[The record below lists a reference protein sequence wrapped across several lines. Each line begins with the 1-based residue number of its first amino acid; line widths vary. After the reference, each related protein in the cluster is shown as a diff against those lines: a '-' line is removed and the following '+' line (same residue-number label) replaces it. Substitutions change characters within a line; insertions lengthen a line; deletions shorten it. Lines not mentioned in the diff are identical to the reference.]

1 MEMAAIQRIDIVTTT
16 NGVTQATAALDA
28 LGRAHQGV
36 TVASETSE
44 RATLSLER
52 RVESISRK
60 FDLQYRAEQEL
71 AKVER
76 DLNAARGQGLIG
88 LDRQNQLMDL
98 ARQKALGMAAA
109 NSNAIGT
116 VNQFGAAVK
125 SSSGQ
130 VGGIAAQF
138 QDVAVQLA
146 GGQSPFLIA
155 LQQGT
160 QLSGQLEQTGGGVKS
175 LGAAFLSLVS
185 PMSLATIGGIAAFG
199 LLTQYLTSAGAKVET
214 LDDRLETHAG
224 VIKQIRD
231 AYGEATLGLETFAR
245 ESNRVLEVQ
254 LRAATTKLRADLASL
269 ASDLANS
276 ATKVQP
282 QISMEFG
289 LPTDLAPIVAEATT
303 KYQAFN
309 DALVTLR
316 NNAAAGE
323 PQIRQFRDAVASI
336 GAASEDPKVRRLAD
350 ELLSLSAEAFKAET
364 AVNAS
369 ARAIGTLNGQAAA
382 GIGDIAAYGKA
393 LSALSQIGLPN
404 LTDRQKALQS
414 YTEAVSKAGGF
425 EERTAAARAYESAIK
440 RVGEREA
447 EEAAKAAARGG
458 GRSSAA
464 KESISSY
471 ETLIQRTKDR
481 IEELQLEAQYADK
494 TAGAVVKLKL
504 AHDLERAAK
513 KSGVE
518 VTAEMRAEWDRYGD
532 SMAAAVKRNEDAKR
546 SQDLL
551 KSSFESSAGAF
562 KSFAETLITGTGGL
576 DAALKGLGKTVL
588 SNSLDALISGKGP
601 LAGITGLASTSKDG
615 QGGILGML
623 AGLPKAVQTGA
634 QKGAEAGSVDGVTYG
649 LGTFANSNTGSL
661 LGGIDSKALAG
672 GLTAIAGLA
681 GAYGVGASA
690 GSMGQAIG
698 GGAISGGMAGLS
710 LAGTGIGASLGGAA
724 VLGPLGLIAGAG
736 LAPIG
741 KPSKTGKEIRR
752 ERMQRLHR

>member
-1 MEMAAIQRIDIVTTT
+1 MELAAIQRLDIVATST
-16 NGVTQATAALDA
+16 GVAQATAGLDA

-36 TVASETSE
+36 AVASESTE

-76 DLNAARGQGLIG
+76 DLSAARAQGLIG
-88 LDRQNQLMDL
+88 LDRQAQLMDL
-98 ARQKALGMAAA
+98 ARQRALGLAAA
-109 NSNAIGT
+109 NTNVAGT
-116 VNQFGAAVK
+116 VDKFGAAVK
-125 SSSGQ
+125 QSSGQ

-199 LLTQYLTSAGAKVET
+199 MLTQYLTSAGAKVET
-214 LDDRLETHAG
+214 LDDKLEAHAG
-224 VIKQIRD
+224 IIKQIRD

-254 LRAATTKLRADLASL
+254 LRAATTKLRADLNGL
-269 ASDLANS
+269 ASELANS
-276 ATKVQP
+276 ATKIQP
-282 QISMEFG
+282 MTSMEFG
-289 LPTDLAPIVAEATT
+289 LPQDLAPAVAEATT

-323 PQIRQFRDAVASI
+323 PQIRQFRDAVAAI

-369 ARAIGTLNGQAAA
+369 ARAIGTLNSQAAA

-393 LSALSQIGLPN
+393 LTALSQIGLPN

-414 YTEAVSKAGGF
+414 YTEAVGKAGGF
-425 EERTAAARAYESAIK
+425 EERTAAAREYEKAIA

-447 EEAAKAAARGG
+447 EEAAKAKSRGGSGGAARE
-458 GRSSAA
+458 SVSAY
-464 KESISSY
+464 ES
-471 ETLIQRTKDR
+471 LIQRTKDR

-494 TAGAVVKLKL
+494 TAAAVVKLKL

-518 VTAEMRAEWDRYGD
+518 VTAEMRAEWEKYGD
-532 SMAAAVKRNEDAKR
+532 AMAAAVKQNEEAKR
-546 SQDLL
+546 SQDQLKQAFDNTAGAYKGFAEQLLTGSDGITGAL
-551 KSSFESSAGAF
+551 KS
-562 KSFAETLITGTGGL
+562 
-576 DAALKGLGKTVL
+576 LGRNFL
-588 SNSLDALISGKGP
+588 SQSLDALIKGGGTIGDVSDVEASP
-601 LAGITGLASTSKDG
+601 LA
-615 QGGILGML
+615 
-623 AGLPKAVQTGA
+623 
-634 QKGAEAGSVDGVTYG
+634 
-649 LGTFANSNTGSL
+649 SL
-661 LGGIDSKALAG
+661 F
-672 GLTAIAGLA
+672 
-681 GAYGVGASA
+681 
-690 GSMGQAIG
+690 
-698 GGAISGGMAGLS
+698 
-710 LAGTGIGASLGGAA
+710 
-724 VLGPLGLIAGAG
+724 G
-736 LAPIG
+736 LAPATTDQDNVSDQHHHHAEG
-741 KPSKTGKEIRR
+741 GARHHGRGLLSRR
-752 ERMQRLHR
+752 RNAARGGAEGASYRSPADDRRRARA